1 MAGDE
6 GDDYS
11 DLVNEELALDVSD
24 HPEDFVDL
32 EELLSEPDLD
42 PNFMNDVD
50 PAVPE

>member
-11 DLVNEELALDVSD
+11 ELVNEELAQDISD

-32 EELLSEPDLD
+32 EELLSEPDVD
-42 PNFMNDVD
+42 PNLMNDD
-50 PAVPE
+50 VPLIPE

>member
-11 DLVNEELALDVSD
+11 ELVNEELAQDISD

-42 PNFMNDVD
+42 HNLMNDVD
-50 PAVPE
+50 PPVPE

>member
-1 MAGDE
+1 MAGDV

-11 DLVNEELALDVSD
+11 ELVNEELAQDISD

-42 PNFMNDVD
+42 PNLMNDD
-50 PAVPE
+50 VPLIPE